1 MAYSD
6 IDPEVLIELPAGAPI
21 QLFDLKTQQASIREA
36 LEKRWTD
43 ILDHGRFIGGPEVTE
58 CEEKLAEFTGA
69 ADAVAVGSGTQ
80 ALVMPLLAMGIS
92 EGDAVFIP
100 GFTYNATANAVLLS
114 GGFPVIVDIDPHT
127 FNMDPAD
134 LQRKIEAVKAQG
146 DLTPRVIMPVDLY
159 GLPADYTAIQAVAD
173 AYDLRI
179 IADGAQ
185 AFGGKDNGRWV
196 GNIAEI
202 TATSFYPTKALGGYG
217 DGGAIFVRDQDFA
230 ERLRS
235 IRWHGTGD
243 NRKES
248 IRVGINGRCD
258 SIQCAVVAEKLG
270 LFVEERQRRIAAARI
285 YETRL
290 GDLVH
295 LQRPLEGQENGYGL
309 FTVRVPE
316 RDRVRAALQEAG
328 VPSGIYYDMAIHEM
342 PAFAHYA
349 EYGSLPVCEAAAKES
364 LSLPMHPYM
373 SEEQVHRVCDAL
385 ETAVRGLD
393 KVAA

>member
-1 MAYSD
+1 MAYTPAESAA
-6 IDPEVLIELPAGAPI
+6 LIELPADAPI
-21 QLFDLKTQQASIREA
+21 QLFDLNTQQAAIRPA
-36 LEKRWTD
+36 LEQRWID

-69 ADAVAVGSGTQ
+69 ADVVAVGSGTQ
-80 ALVMPLLAMGIS
+80 ALVMPLLAMGIA

-114 GGFPVIVDIDPHT
+114 GGYPVIVDIDPRT

-134 LQRKIEAVKAQG
+134 LVRKIDAVKSDG
-146 DLTPRVIMPVDLY
+146 RLRPRAIMPVDLY

-173 AYDLRI
+173 AHDLRV

-202 TATSFYPTKALGGYG
+202 TATSFYPTKSLGGYG
-217 DGGAIFVRDQDFA
+217 DGGAILCQDKDFA
-230 ERLRS
+230 DRMRS

-258 SIQCAVVAEKLG
+258 SIQCAVVSEKLD
-270 LFVEERQRRIAAARI
+270 LFEDERARRIAAAEI
-285 YETRL
+285 YNHRL
-290 GDLVH
+290 GNVVS
-295 LQRPLEGQENGYGL
+295 LQEALDGQENGYGL
-309 FTVRVPE
+309 YTIRVPK
-316 RDRVRAALQEAG
+316 RDAVRAALSEANI
-328 VPSGIYYDMAIHEM
+328 PSGIYYDMAIHQM
-342 PAFAHYA
+342 PAFTHLA
-349 EYGSLPVCEAAAKES
+349 EAGTLPECESAAQEA
-364 LSLPMHPYM
+364 LSLPMHPYL
-373 SEEQVHRVCDAL
+373 SEDQVHKVCDVLIA
-385 ETAVRGLD
+385 AV
-393 KVAA
+393 AS